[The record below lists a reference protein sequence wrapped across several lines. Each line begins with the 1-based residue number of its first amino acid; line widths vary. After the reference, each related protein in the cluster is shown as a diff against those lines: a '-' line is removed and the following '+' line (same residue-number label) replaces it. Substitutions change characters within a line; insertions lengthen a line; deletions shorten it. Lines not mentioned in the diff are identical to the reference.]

1 MTTRYEKLLLDQ
13 ESVFHF
19 QEFYQD
25 WFTSPLH
32 FHDEF
37 EIIYIS
43 KSNGKLYIGNT
54 ITNFSEGELF
64 LIAPGIPHCFYN
76 KQYFLETSKKGYAT
90 VIQFKLDSI
99 GKSFFESKDAYS
111 LNELLKS
118 SESGIRFNNP
128 PKKLIRLLLGI
139 NKIHGLK
146 RLYKLLMILDELINC
161 SDYNL
166 LTNGNLDQKTCLAD
180 SDRIK
185 GVIQYVAENFKE
197 DISLEEAASLAH
209 MQKAAFCRFFKRKT
223 KKKFMEFVNET
234 RMAHAKKLI
243 LETDKSILEIAYESG
258 YESASYFYRLFSNYY
273 NTTPLLYRKNTRKI
287 DVYSESNFVA

>member
-76 KQYFLETSKKGYAT
+76 KQHFMETAKKGYAT
-90 VIQFKLDSI
+90 VIQFKPDAI
-99 GKSFFESKDAYS
+99 GKSFLESKDAYN

-128 PKKLIRLLLGI
+128 NKKLTRLILGI
-139 NKIHGLK
+139 TRINGLK
-146 RLYKLLMILDELINC
+146 RLYKLLMILDELTTC
-161 SDYNL
+161 TDYNM
-166 LTNGNLDQKTCLAD
+166 LTNGNLEQKASLAD
-180 SDRIK
+180 SNRIK

-197 DISLEEAASLAH
+197 DISLEEAAKLVN

-234 RMAHAKKLI
+234 RMAHARKLI
-243 LETDKSILEIAYESG
+243 QETDKSILEVAYESG
-258 YESASYFYRLFSNYY
+258 YESASYFYRLFSTYY
-273 NTTPLLYRKNTRKI
+273 NTTPLLYRKNSREI
-287 DVYSESNFVA
+287 EAYSESDYMA